1 MKSYVYIYNLHAHRR
16 RWKVAMNVYRG
27 SLSSPEGR
35 AARWIDPGTL
45 LSSPEMEVNMAQLN
59 IRRRL
64 LF

>member
-1 MKSYVYIYNLHAHRR
+1 
-16 RWKVAMNVYRG
+16 MNVYRG